1 MCSAIKLPSSR
12 SVAAAYAHRCPGNL
26 GALVI
31 GLVLLASGSA
41 SAIEEL
47 QQPSSAAW
55 DVLRTSL
62 YADAR
67 IGIANDAFMRIELPA
82 NTPDPAATAVAIH
95 FGDESI
101 GRIKHLRVIIDNNP
115 APIAATFDVAA
126 DAALVQLDLRV
137 RIDRYTSVRAIAE
150 AADGTLTMRSGWV
163 KASGGC
169 SAAPAAGEAG
179 TPGEIRIRES
189 DDARAVLV
197 SVRHPNH
204 SGFQIDPVSGE
215 TIAPY
220 FIRQLSISAG
230 GERVLSVE
238 TGISLSENPSLRVAF
253 KAPMRAPITVDAIDS
268 TEASFTATSPPR
280 AVAGAAGAP

>member
-1 MCSAIKLPSSR
+1 MHSSR
-12 SVAAAYAHRCPGNL
+12 KFDLSSSKETASARSCTGL
-26 GALVI
+26 LRMLVM
-31 GLVLLASGSA
+31 SGSLLVAGPA

-55 DVLRTSL
+55 DALRTTL

-67 IGIANDAFMRIELPA
+67 IGIATDAFMRIELPA

-95 FGDESI
+95 FGDESV

-115 APIAATFDVAA
+115 APVAATFDVEPGV
-126 DAALVQLDLRV
+126 DLDQLDLRV

-150 AADGTLTMRSGWV
+150 SADGTLTMRSGWI

-169 SAAPAAGEAG
+169 SAAPAAGDSG
-179 TPGEIRIRES
+179 TPGEIRIRET

-215 TIAPY
+215 SIAPY
-220 FIRQLSISAG
+220 FIRQLSISAA
-230 GERVLSVE
+230 GERVLSAE
-238 TGISLSENPSLRVAF
+238 TGISLSENPSIRVAL
-253 KAPMRAPITVDAIDS
+253 KTPLRAPITVDATDS
-268 TEASFTATSPPR
+268 ADASFSATSKPR
-280 AVAGAAGAP
+280 TVAGASAAP